1 VGNPDGRGTADR
13 ATHGGCSVSPV
24 CSCPLGRIIVSA
36 ATIICGLVS
45 ARPPCAGAR
54 ISMVRHQPPNSWL
67 MPRRTVTGKPRPLA
81 GLHATPLVARSSSTD
96 RYRRGISHLCRA
108 ILAPGDVVVMD
119 NLGAQ
124 KIARIAQPIAAA
136 EPGVLYHPIYSLG
149 LQHDRRGTL
158 AFLQSVSK
166 RLASTGWPR
175 QQPRRI
181 DGSHHSSLDRTSV
194 HRPTPTFSRH

>member
-1 VGNPDGRGTADR
+1 
-13 ATHGGCSVSPV
+13 
-24 CSCPLGRIIVSA
+24 
-36 ATIICGLVS
+36 
-45 ARPPCAGAR
+45 
-54 ISMVRHQPPNSWL
+54 MVRHQPPNSWL

-136 EPGVLYHPIYSLG
+136 EPGPAAMDNTVTYAANPALHELLSG
-149 LQHDRRGTL
+149 L
-158 AFLQSVSK
+158 
-166 RLASTGWPR
+166 
-175 QQPRRI
+175 
-181 DGSHHSSLDRTSV
+181 
-194 HRPTPTFSRH
+194 